1 MHSWRR
7 FDWTELLLPETA
19 SSEPEVTQM
28 WQRKRAM
35 GRQGDVLLDL
45 VLVVALVLLG
55 AFALDLLGIT
65 FWDVLHG
72 AAHFFGA

>member
-1 MHSWRR
+1 
-7 FDWTELLLPETA
+7 LPETTT
-19 SSEPEVTQM
+19 SDLEVTQM
-28 WQRKRAM
+28 WLRKRAM
-35 GRQGDVLLDL
+35 GRRGDVLLDL

-65 FWDVLHG
+65 FWDILHG